1 MSTIMIVDDEPAI
14 RIITRKIL
22 EEEGYSIIEAADGGE
37 CLKMLKKEKPDLI
50 LLDVMMP
57 DMDGWEV
64 CKRIKENRETRKIL
78 TVMFTVRTSMD
89 SIRKSLE
96 YSHADAQINKPFELD
111 ELKDQ
116 VKSLLEKNA
125 SF

>member
-1 MSTIMIVDDEPAI
+1 MATIMIVDDEPHI
-14 RIITRKIL
+14 RVITRKIL
-22 EEEGYSIIEAADGGE
+22 EGEGYSTIEAADGGE

-57 DMDGWEV
+57 GINGWEV
-64 CKRIKENRETRKIL
+64 CKRIKENRETSKIP

-96 YSHADAQINKPFELD
+96 YSRADAQINKPFEVD
-111 ELKDQ
+111 ELIDKVQ
-116 VKSLLEKNA
+116 NLLGV
-125 SF
+125 